1 MSKNIGL
8 FFGTFNPIHVGH
20 LILAN
25 FMAQQPNIDEVWMVV
40 TPRNPFKEKDTLL
53 EDIHRLA
60 LVREAVENNPLLEA
74 SNVEFD
80 MPQPNYTV
88 NTLAVLSEKYPDK
101 NFTLIM
107 GEDNLRSF
115 HKWKNHDVILANY
128 EVMVYPRVYT
138 ESEKVEVSDKTKELR
153 NHSKITMVDA
163 PLMKVSSS
171 VIRNMIAEGKD
182 VQYILTPEVFKY
194 VDEMN
199 FYRK

>member
-1 MSKNIGL
+1 MQKNIGL

-25 FMAQQPNIDEVWMVV
+25 FMAQQPEIDQVWMVV
-40 TPRNPFKEKDTLL
+40 TPRNPFKAKDTLL
-53 EDIHRLA
+53 DDIHRLA
-60 LVREAVENNPLLEA
+60 LVREAVDANPLLET
-74 SNVEFD
+74 SNIEFD
-80 MPQPNYTV
+80 LPQPNYTV

-101 NFTLIM
+101 KFTLIM

-115 HKWKNHDVILANY
+115 HKWKNHEVILENHD
-128 EVMVYPRVYT
+128 VMVYPRVYT
-138 ESEKVEVSDKTKELR
+138 ETEKVEISEQTKALL
-153 NHSKITMVDA
+153 NHPKIKLVDA

-199 FYRK
+199 FYR

>member
-8 FFGTFNPIHVGH
+8 FFGTFNPVHVGH

>member
-1 MSKNIGL
+1 MTKNIGL
-8 FFGTFNPIHVGH
+8 FFGTFNPVHVGH

-25 FMAQQPNIDEVWMVV
+25 FMAQQPNMDEVWMVV

-53 EDIHRLA
+53 DDIHRLA

-74 SNVEFD
+74 SNIEFD
-80 MPQPNYTV
+80 LPQPNYTV
-88 NTLAVLSEKYPDK
+88 NTLAVLSEKFPDK

-115 HKWKNHDVILANY
+115 HKWKNHDVILDNY

-138 ESEKVEVSDKTKELR
+138 ESEKVEVSEKTKELS
-153 NHSKITMVDA
+153 NHSKITLVDA

>member
-1 MSKNIGL
+1 MNNNIGL

-25 FMAQQPNIDEVWMVV
+25 FMAQQPEIDQIWMVV

-53 EDIHRLA
+53 DDIHRLA
-60 LVREAVENNPLLEA
+60 LVREAVDSNPLLEV
-74 SNVEFD
+74 SNIEFD
-80 MPQPNYTV
+80 LPQPNYTV
-88 NTLAVLSEKYPDK
+88 NTLAVLSEKHPDK
-101 NFTLIM
+101 KFTLIM

-115 HKWKNHDVILANY
+115 HKWKNYEVILENHD
-128 EVMVYPRVYT
+128 VMVYPRVYT
-138 ESEKVEVSDKTKELR
+138 ESEKVEVSERAKEWKNHTKIKL
-153 NHSKITMVDA
+153 VDA

-171 VIRNMIAEGKD
+171 VIRKMIAEGKD

-199 FYRK
+199 FYR

>member
-8 FFGTFNPIHVGH
+8 FFGTFNPVHVGH

-60 LVREAVENNPLLEA
+60 LVREAVENNPLLEV

-88 NTLAVLSEKYPDK
+88 NTLAILSEKYPDK

-115 HKWKNHDVILANY
+115 HKWKNHDVILTNY

-138 ESEKVEVSDKTKELR
+138 ESEKVEVSEKTKELR
-153 NHSKITMVDA
+153 NHPKITMVDA

>member
-1 MSKNIGL
+1 MIKNIGL
-8 FFGTFNPIHVGH
+8 FFGTFNPVHVGH

-25 FMAQQPNIDEVWMVV
+25 FMAQQPEIDQVWMVV

-53 EDIHRLA
+53 DDIHRLA
-60 LVREAVENNPLLEA
+60 LVREAIDSNPLLEP
-74 SNVEFD
+74 SNIEFD
-80 MPQPNYTV
+80 LPQPNYTV
-88 NTLAVLSEKYPDK
+88 NTLAVLAENHPDK
-101 NFTLIM
+101 KFTLIM

-115 HKWKNHDVILANY
+115 HKWKNYEVILQNH

-138 ESEKVEVSDKTKELR
+138 EAEKVTVSERTKELR
-153 NHSKITMVDA
+153 NHPKIKLVDA

-171 VIRNMIAEGKD
+171 VIRKMIAEGKD

-199 FYRK
+199 FYR

>member
-1 MSKNIGL
+1 MEKNIGL

-25 FMAQQPNIDEVWMVV
+25 FMAQQPEIDQFWMVV
-40 TPRNPFKEKDTLL
+40 TPRNPFKAKDTLL

-60 LVREAVENNPLLEA
+60 LVREAVDANPLLEA
-74 SNVEFD
+74 SNIEFD
-80 MPQPNYTV
+80 LPQPNYTV
-88 NTLAVLSEKYPDK
+88 NTLAVLSEKFPDK
-101 NFTLIM
+101 KFTLIM

-115 HKWKNHDVILANY
+115 HKWKNYEVILENY
-128 EVMVYPRVYT
+128 DVMVYPRVYT
-138 ESEKVEVSDKTKELR
+138 ETEKEEVSEQTKALR
-153 NHSKITMVDA
+153 NHPKITLVDA

-199 FYRK
+199 FYR

>member
-1 MSKNIGL
+1 MNNNIGL

-25 FMAQQPNIDEVWMVV
+25 FMAQQPEIDQIWMVV

-53 EDIHRLA
+53 DDIHRLA
-60 LVREAVENNPLLEA
+60 LVREAVDSNPLLEV
-74 SNVEFD
+74 SNIEFD
-80 MPQPNYTV
+80 LPQPNYTV
-88 NTLAVLSEKYPDK
+88 NTLAVLSEKHPDK
-101 NFTLIM
+101 KFTLII

-115 HKWKNHDVILANY
+115 HKWKNYEVILENHD
-128 EVMVYPRVYT
+128 VMVYPRVYT
-138 ESEKVEVSDKTKELR
+138 ESEKVDISERTKEWK
-153 NHSKITMVDA
+153 NHPKIKLVDA

-171 VIRNMIAEGKD
+171 VIRKMIAEGKD

-199 FYRK
+199 FYR

>member
-8 FFGTFNPIHVGH
+8 FFGTFNPVHVGH

-115 HKWKNHDVILANY
+115 HKWKNHNVILANY